1 MRISTSSS
9 PRPSTLYPQQSPI
22 DLKEAVYAPGLQ
34 DQVDIGWSDSDAL
47 PITPKHGHGA
57 DLPGEQQALTLNGKP
72 FEPKGFHF
80 HAHSEHLVNGS
91 PYPME
96 LHIVHQNDDDG
107 TRAVVG
113 IFIDDQGTSG
123 SKSDNSVRSLID
135 SLEGQK
141 SATVSPS
148 DLLPESTEQFYR
160 YEGSLTTP
168 PYDENVSWLVMREPI
183 HVAPETLARL
193 KDEQGHEARPAQD
206 INRRFVL
213 ANFSE
218 PA

>member
-9 PRPSTLYPQQSPI
+9 PRLATPYPQQSPI
-22 DLKEAVYAPGLQ
+22 DLKEAVYAPKLQ
-34 DQVDIGWSDSDAL
+34 DQVDIGWANTESL
-47 PITPKHGHGA
+47 PIAPKHGHGA
-57 DLPGEQQALTLNGKP
+57 DLPGEQQALTLNGKA

-91 PYPME
+91 AYPME

-113 IFIDDQGTSG
+113 VFIDDQGTSG
-123 SKSDNSVRSLID
+123 SKSDNSVNQLID
-135 SLEGQK
+135 SLE
-141 SATVSPS
+141 SEHPSTVAASVI
-148 DLLPESTEQFYR
+148 LPQSTEQFYR

-183 HVAPETLARL
+183 HVSPETLNRL
-193 KDEQGHEARPAQD
+193 KQEQGHEARPAQD
-206 INRRFVL
+206 LNRRFLL
-213 ANFSE
+213 ANFTE
-218 PA
+218 